1 MPDMGKPH
9 CIKRL
14 PTKILVKDASA
25 EEANEYIRKH
35 AREHYEIP
43 PEYEIRN
50 ICILGKAPMLLGIK
64 EKKRKILFTFTRPC
78 FGTDVLEMDTT
89 PEEIAAIRADLRK
102 D

>member
-14 PTKILVKDASA
+14 PTKVLVRDMSE
-25 EEANEYIRKH
+25 EEANEYVRKH

-43 PEYEIRN
+43 GDYEIRN
-50 ICILGKAPMLLGIK
+50 ICILGKGPMLVGIK
-64 EKKRKILFTFTRPC
+64 ERKRKLIFTFTRPC

-89 PEEIAAIRADLRK
+89 PDEIERIRADLKK